1 MRWLGRDMRA
11 RLRAA
16 SSGWTGYAIVHDRS
30 RKFISDFPGGTEIR
44 ERRKIDLPSDL
55 LPRTNKAN
63 IERGPRHSTER
74 PIGRAVSRTSSNP
87 YFTKAAQ
94 P

>member
-1 MRWLGRDMRA
+1 MD
-11 RLRAA
+11 
-16 SSGWTGYAIVHDRS
+16 GYAIVHDRS

-63 IERGPRHSTER
+63 IERGPRHSTKR

>member
-1 MRWLGRDMRA
+1 MKLRASNEMVGPRYPA
-11 RLRAA
+11 RLRGAG
-16 SSGWTGYAIVHDRS
+16 SGWTGRTGTGAIAHDRS

-63 IERGPRHSTER
+63 IERGPRHSTEQ
-74 PIGRAVSRTSSNP
+74 PIGSCIAD
-87 YFTKAAQ
+87 
-94 P
+94 